1 MASAASVGRSA
12 AWTAMAIAVT
22 FGATAC
28 IGAVDR
34 ADFDAAM
41 RARGGGMTTAV
52 VRDAMAALALE
63 YGVTELQVTSVNIG
77 PVETVDVTVRNPARP
92 DQLDSFTF
100 DGRYLSEPTPV
111 PVSAHDDLDAQSF
124 SLGEVPALDRVES
137 LVDDAL
143 ADTAF
148 DDGQVTGIS
157 VNRTEAIRP
166 TVMVESPRSRALVV
180 FDADGAMSGVHP
192 L

>member
-12 AWTAMAIAVT
+12 AWTSMAIAVALS
-22 FGATAC
+22 ATAC

-34 ADFDAAM
+34 AEFDADM

-52 VRDAMAALALE
+52 VRDAMAALALT
-63 YGVTELQVTSVNIG
+63 YGTTELQVTSVDIG
-77 PVETVDVTVRNPARP
+77 PVEALDVTVRNPARP
-92 DQLDSFTF
+92 DQLDRYTF
-100 DGRYLSEPTPV
+100 DGRWLSEPTPV
-111 PVSAHDDLDAQSF
+111 LVSALDDLDAQSF
-124 SLGEVPALDRVES
+124 GVGEVPALGRVES

-143 ADTAF
+143 ANTAF

-157 VNRTEAIRP
+157 VNKTEAIRP

-180 FDADGAMSGVHP
+180 FDADGAVSEVHP